1 VGLLGILFDAILKA
15 GEIVNAGG
23 ATDGPNEFRKRLLP
37 LTLGHGV
44 QIDFYRKH
52 WGTETAPS
60 ELTDIPTVS
69 KRADGGD
76 LETLRHPDLQPA
88 MLMHSTGT
96 TGRPFRRFR
105 SREELDAYREYA
117 EARMA
122 KANDGAPGRPIL
134 AFNSIPGSVH
144 GSTMD
149 APGISYRMSIDF
161 FSDFGIRNALTLLSD
176 TALFRRE
183 GHVPTRMIIGAPNML
198 VALTALCDVQSIDPA
213 DFEIDQLYCISD
225 VLTKKA
231 RSYLCSRWGGTQL
244 RDIFSCSESV
254 GAAVQCGDC
263 GGYHYEPLVWPE
275 ILDLDT
281 DDTVDEGIG
290 ELTLTE
296 LYPFSQIQP
305 LLRYRTGDIV
315 KRLRCPARPYEL
327 AFQPLGRLTACP
339 TVRIDGRSR
348 VLIGGTELREILED
362 EPDVARETVLGV
374 QHPLVGQIPLG
385 PPRAAWAVRDD
396 GSFELTV
403 EASFS
408 LGLFPQHAE
417 DLRERLAAS
426 LGQKLDRVAVA
437 LTEPGTGLAGLTV
450 RPMSPE
456 PDAASLGR

>member
-1 VGLLGILFDAILKA
+1 MNA
-15 GEIVNAGG
+15 GES
-23 ATDGPNEFRKRLLP
+23 TDGPTQFRKRLLP

-52 WGTETAPS
+52 WGTQTAPS

-69 KRADGGD
+69 KRADGSD

-96 TGRPFRRFR
+96 TGRPFRRYR

-117 EARMA
+117 QARIA
-122 KANDGAPGRPIL
+122 KANDGAPSRPVL

-149 APGISYRMSIDF
+149 SPGISYRMSIDF
-161 FSDFGIRNALTLLSD
+161 FSEFGIRNALTVLSD

-183 GHVPTRMIIGAPNML
+183 GHVPLRTIVGAPNLL
-198 VALTALCDVQSIDPA
+198 VALTALCNQQSIDPA
-213 DFEIDQLYCISD
+213 VFEIDELYCISD
-225 VLTKKA
+225 VLTSKA
-231 RSYLCSRWGGTQL
+231 KSYLRSSWGSTRL

-254 GAAVQCGDC
+254 GAAVQCADC

-275 ILDLDT
+275 ILGLDT
-281 DDTVDEGIG
+281 DTTVEEGIG

-315 KRLRCPARPYEL
+315 ERLRCPARPYEL
-327 AFQPLGRLTACP
+327 AFRPLGRLTSCP
-339 TVRIDGRSR
+339 SVHVDGRSR

-362 EPDVARETVLGV
+362 EPGVGRETVAGV
-374 QHPLVGQIPLG
+374 QHPLVAQIPLG

-396 GSFELTV
+396 KSFELSV
-403 EASFS
+403 ETAFS
-408 LGLFPQHAE
+408 LGLFPQQADELH
-417 DLRERLAAS
+417 ERLTARLAQRIDVPVVVT
-426 LGQKLDRVAVA
+426 LA
-437 LTEPGTGLAGLTV
+437 EPGTGVAGFTV
-450 RPMSPE
+450 RPMMSSD
-456 PDAASLGR
+456 PDAARP